1 MNERT
6 ICMSVHILEEARRCL
21 NCKVP
26 MCQKGCPIHTPIPKV
41 IELML
46 SGKLDDAGRMLF
58 ENNPLTTVC
67 SLVCNHEN
75 QCEGHCVLGRKS
87 APVHFS
93 NIENYISSTYSHKM
107 NKGPA
112 PSNGMRVAII
122 GSGPAGLT
130 IAVILARKGYQVT
143 IFEGKDK
150 IGGVLRYGIPDFRL
164 PKSVLDDFEYHHLVL
179 KDIKVRPN
187 TTIGGAITIED
198 LFTDGY
204 KSIFVGTGVWQPN
217 TLRIKGE
224 TLGNVHFGINYLNNP
239 DSYRL
244 GETVN
249 VIGAGNAAMDVCR
262 TALRKGARYVNCFS
276 LSEKVAAS
284 KHEFDYAVLEGVQ
297 FFYNKKAKEIV
308 DEGVIFE
315 DVAEY
320 SDGTYEI
327 VPDSA
332 KLYPADSTIISISQG
347 PKSRLVNTTEGLQAN
362 RRGLLVADEYG
373 RTTRPGIFA
382 SGDVVAGARTV
393 VEAVAHSKMVAEA
406 MDAYMQGYD
415 LEKKLKGFI

>member
-1 MNERT
+1 
-6 ICMSVHILEEARRCL
+6 MSVHILEEARRCL
-21 NCKVP
+21 KCKVP
-26 MCQKGCPIHTPIPKV
+26 MCQKGCPIHTPIPDV
-41 IELML
+41 IEQLL
-46 SGKLDDAGRMLF
+46 TGNLDEAGRILY
-58 ENNPLTTVC
+58 ENNPLTAVC
-67 SLVCNHEN
+67 PLVCNHEN
-75 QCEGHCVLGRKS
+75 QCEGHCILNRKS

-93 NIENYISSTYSHKM
+93 SIEQYISNTYSGKM
-107 NKGPA
+107 NQEPA
-112 PSNGMRVAII
+112 PLNGMRAAII

-164 PKSVLDDFEYHHLVL
+164 PKSVLDDFQRHHLETQN
-179 KDIKVRPN
+179 IKVRPN
-187 TTIGGAITIED
+187 TTIGGAITIDD

-204 KSIFVGTGVWQPN
+204 KAVYVGTGVWQPN

-244 GETVN
+244 GETIN

-262 TALRKGARYVNCFS
+262 TALRKGVKTVNCFS
-276 LSEKVAAS
+276 LNEKVAAV
-284 KHEFDYAVLEGVQ
+284 KHEFDYALLEGVN
-297 FFYNKKAKEIV
+297 FFYNKKAVEIV

-320 SDGTYEI
+320 SDGTYES
-327 VPDSA
+327 VPKSRR
-332 KLYPADSTIISISQG
+332 LYAADSTIISISQG
-347 PKSRLVNTTEGLQAN
+347 PKSRLVSTTEGLQAN

-415 LEKKLKGFI
+415 LEKKLRGFIK